1 VTGQDDLQH
10 MAREGIQRVLYTA
23 IGFAALIF
31 GGLHAAQIMGQLGE
45 LNLYYGYVAVTVSV
59 VMPTSLIVVARI
71 APSRFTH
78 AYAKATVVLFA
89 AAHAAWLLFMTVEH
103 TAQTPWF
110 QSINSIP
117 AILAAVTWRHR
128 WVWWYA
134 FAQLPLVALTNYYST
149 GGAWRDAVLSGVLS
163 TMFSGIVIGVG
174 LALVAAAQ
182 TQDDVAA
189 EARQRA
195 SVEASARTR
204 EREQARINGVV
215 RDEVMSALV
224 VAGRE
229 PYTARVA
236 SHAEAALSRIAS
248 LTTDDHKHG
257 EYSPVGAI
265 AALRSAV
272 DEAGGRIE
280 FWHTNVARKPIPGE
294 VVEALSEALSEAV
307 RNSIQHG
314 GDEEGLVSRLVRV
327 TMIDDVIQ
335 VRVEDSGRGFNP
347 HTIPARRLGIRVSI
361 LKRMQSLEGGDA
373 VIDSRPGRGTA
384 VTLTW
389 KRKP

>member
-1 VTGQDDLQH
+1 
-10 MAREGIQRVLYTA
+10 MAREGIQRVLYIA

-31 GGLHAAQIMGQLGE
+31 GGLHVELITSQLGE
-45 LNLYYGYVAVTVSV
+45 LNTVYGYLAVFVSV
-59 VMPTSLIVVARI
+59 VMPTSLIVVARF

-78 AYAKATVVLFA
+78 AYAKATVIAFA
-89 AAHAAWLLFMTVEH
+89 TAHAAWLLFMTVEFTEH
-103 TAQTPWF
+103 APWF
-110 QSINSIP
+110 QSINAIP
-117 AILAAVTWRHR
+117 AIVAAVTWRHR

-134 FAQLPLVALTNYYST
+134 FAQLPLVALTEHYST
-149 GGAWRDAVLSGVLS
+149 GGAWRDAVLSGVLAM
-163 TMFSGIVIGVG
+163 MFSGIVIGVG

-182 TQDDVAA
+182 TQDEVAA
-189 EARQRA
+189 EARERA
-195 SVEASARTR
+195 AVEASERTR

-229 PYTARVA
+229 PYSARVA
-236 SHAEAALSRIAS
+236 AHAEAALSRIAS
-248 LTTDDHKHG
+248 LTTDDEAQG
-257 EYSPVGAI
+257 EYSPVGVI

-272 DEAGGRIE
+272 DDAGGRVE
-280 FWHTNVARKPIPGE
+280 FWHTNVARKAIPGE

-307 RNSIQHG
+307 RNSIRHG
-314 GDEEGLVSRLVRV
+314 GDEDGLVSRLVRV

-347 HTIPARRLGIRVSI
+347 NAIPARRLGIRVSI
-361 LKRMQSLEGGDA
+361 LKRMQSLNGGSA
-373 VIDSRPGRGTA
+373 VIDSRPGRGTV

-389 KRKP
+389 KRTS